1 MERYG
6 MVWFRSSWVSLM
18 CGLLHGEWNEI
29 STLFFSFPFLKII
42 WDEVEEHTIKRTDD
56 CFTLVWLIEKIV
68 MVFFDQSQSKR
79 R

>member
-29 STLFFSFPFLKII
+29 STLFFLLFPFSRLFGMRLKN
-42 WDEVEEHTIKRTDD
+42 TR
-56 CFTLVWLIEKIV
+56 
-68 MVFFDQSQSKR
+68 SKEQMIALPLFG
-79 R
+79 